1 MTETENPVIEQL
13 RAIRADIAELRES
26 FARQETRLTDGEAA
40 IRVEIS
46 ALGQQVAGLMT
57 AVYSGHNR
65 FADIERR
72 IESIE
77 KGLELPGES

>member
-1 MTETENPVIEQL
+1 MTKTENLVIEQL

-46 ALGQQVAGLMT
+46 ALGQQVAGLT
-57 AVYSGHNR
+57 VYSGHNR